1 MRATTGRANAHRP
14 ATARISETLVFPAPA
29 VASAGRGVV
38 VTRDR
43 ADRPVHAATFSGAPL
58 KGFRANNARESAGD
72 VDTGCI
78 LLRKLARESAVSI
91 NPR

>member
-1 MRATTGRANAHRP
+1 MRALAGRANAVRP
-14 ATARISETLVFPAPA
+14 EKSRISETLVFPAPA

-58 KGFRANNARESAGD
+58 RGLRAPNVCVCAGD
-72 VDTGCI
+72 VKAVCI
-78 LLRKLARESAVSI
+78 SFAS
-91 NPR
+91 